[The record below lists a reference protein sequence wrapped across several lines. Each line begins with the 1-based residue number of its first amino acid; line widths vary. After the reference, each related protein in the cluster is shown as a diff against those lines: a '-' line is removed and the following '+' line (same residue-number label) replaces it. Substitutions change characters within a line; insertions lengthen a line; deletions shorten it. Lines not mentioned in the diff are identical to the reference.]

1 MLWVGESIWH
11 LSQLISL
18 HCVCIPP
25 AEQRLTSSVGWPAFF
40 HLSSSVCGGGIVL
53 ICLPHQPFLPHSPFP
68 ILQVMLWHFG
78 SCPVSCLFILLVYFH
93 HDSENFLTPLETERK
108 SLCVVEYVECLTTN
122 TKKLLRRLLRGR
134 RVLYFWKVV
143 RFWGRP
149 LINVTIRRCYFGFS
163 FQRYQNHKESPT
175 LALCKK
181 WNLGAFRNQP
191 SCSSCVC
198 R

>member
-1 MLWVGESIWH
+1 MTFESADFFA
-11 LSQLISL
+11 LCL
-18 HCVCIPP
+18 H
-25 AEQRLTSSVGWPAFF
+25 
-40 HLSSSVCGGGIVL
+40 SSSWAKINQQRGMTRFFSPL
-53 ICLPHQPFLPHSPFP
+53 FLGLWRWYCVDLSPPSTVSTSFP

-122 TKKLLRRLLRGR
+122 TKKLLPRLSRGR